1 LSAALHPL
9 RILGFIGLGLVGQEP
24 DEVPGMT
31 CAEVGEFARQV
42 AEQKANGALLADAL
56 RRLHESV
63 PSGHVDRQRALED
76 IVKAIYR
83 IEIFSTASPEEVGR
97 AYSFACEI
105 GLP

>member
-1 LSAALHPL
+1 
-9 RILGFIGLGLVGQEP
+9 
-24 DEVPGMT
+24 MT

-83 IEIFSTASPEEVGR
+83 IENFLDRQPRRSWACLQ
-97 AYSFACEI
+97 FACEI

>member
-63 PSGHVDRQRALED
+63 PSGHVEDRLDRW
-76 IVKAIYR
+76 
-83 IEIFSTASPEEVGR
+83 
-97 AYSFACEI
+97 
-105 GLP
+105 